1 MVSGTCAFSPAGE
14 GGTVSEWRWLHGLA
28 TITSPWVTVFA
39 ERWRDDSGSE
49 LDYWRVER
57 PDSVIVIPEQD
68 CSLLLPH
75 PSFRPGVGG
84 ATLDFPGGRVA
95 KDKGPADMVPLILA
109 RELGIPADAI
119 TAMSPI
125 NNYGWAV
132 DSSFSNQRLWGFSA
146 HIDRSLNLSATA
158 LAKRVRATKENITD
172 LLDKLECLQCR
183 ALLMEWWIADELS
196 RPRSDAVLN
205 PHQRD
210 LSAATGPCGN
220 EGPSP

>member
-1 MVSGTCAFSPAGE
+1 MVSTTYALSPASE
-14 GGTVSEWRWLHGLA
+14 GDTVSEWRRVHGLA
-28 TITSPWVTVFA
+28 TIASRWVTVFA

-57 PDSVIVIPEQD
+57 PDSVIVIPVQD

-95 KDKGPADMVPLILA
+95 KDRDPAAMVSLILA
-109 RELGIPADAI
+109 RELAIPAHAI
-119 TAMSPI
+119 TGISPI

-132 DSSFSNQRLWGFSA
+132 DSSFSSQRLWGFSA
-146 HIDRSLNLSATA
+146 HIDRSLNLSDRA
-158 LAKRVRATKENITD
+158 LAKRVQATGKNITD

-183 ALLMEWWIADELS
+183 ALLMEWWIRKKSGTLTIQ
-196 RPRSDAVLN
+196 
-205 PHQRD
+205 PHPGSTD
-210 LSAATGPCGN
+210 H
-220 EGPSP
+220 